1 MGNSGSSRSNQDRYI
16 PHSEELKKLYHKVC
30 DYGLLNQ
37 DLFNQHFKGPCE
49 NVARNLFGTY
59 FVDLLNSSDVTA
71 NLFVQRANSI
81 LEAELQSNNDQF
93 NLYFDL
99 LNDNSQKSLDKTAVS
114 SLIQSCCQYPIC
126 VEQENDIKEND
137 LVIKGLT
144 ASCIA
149 TKNSISKQ
157 EFIQWV
163 QETCPLIFSGFQSW
177 LHYTFTGKILKNNL
191 EILPFPFESQ
201 SNTKILSFPLL
212 WLLCSILPSC
222 YLKLENKYKIKDDED
237 AVDDSVKYTWNL
249 LYESN
254 EHGLSLNRFK
264 NKVMSY
270 KSPTLMFIQLEDGR
284 LLLIAVDQPWKDSAE
299 RYGGPYCNLIEIY
312 PTMQIIEAD
321 ANMIYLKE
329 SSRAILTGLIIGS
342 SSTKPK
348 VIIDTDLS
356 TVKLNYKPVPEDHAI
371 EKIEVWGCG
380 GVEAIAS
387 QTDLKKWEKKE
398 VEKRRKVKLPGQWDT
413 DKTILEMGGVTV
425 SHNQRADI

>member
-1 MGNSGSSRSNQDRYI
+1 
-16 PHSEELKKLYHKVC
+16 
-30 DYGLLNQ
+30 
-37 DLFNQHFKGPCE
+37 
-49 NVARNLFGTY
+49 
-59 FVDLLNSSDVTA
+59 
-71 NLFVQRANSI
+71 
-81 LEAELQSNNDQF
+81 
-93 NLYFDL
+93 
-99 LNDNSQKSLDKTAVS
+99 
-114 SLIQSCCQYPIC
+114 
-126 VEQENDIKEND
+126 
-137 LVIKGLT
+137 
-144 ASCIA
+144 
-149 TKNSISKQ
+149 
-157 EFIQWV
+157 
-163 QETCPLIFSGFQSW
+163 
-177 LHYTFTGKILKNNL
+177 
-191 EILPFPFESQ
+191 
-201 SNTKILSFPLL
+201 
-212 WLLCSILPSC
+212 
-222 YLKLENKYKIKDDED
+222 
-237 AVDDSVKYTWNL
+237 VDDSVKYTWNL